1 MSTIPASQLVN
12 VIPNVLNAGGN
23 ALVMNGLVLT
33 QNPRVPIGQVLAFPN
48 DGVSVSNFF
57 GASAEETEI
66 AMNYFNGFN
75 NSTQKPATILF
86 AQYPSTSVPAYLRGG
101 PANQLSLAQ
110 LQALSGT
117 LTVNVDGY
125 ARTAGAVNL
134 SSATSFSAA
143 AALIQTGLNASPPAA
158 ASVTGAI
165 APATASV
172 TGSIAGNVMYVT
184 GVTSGTLVA
193 GAAISGT
200 GITAGTK
207 IANQISGTPGGI
219 GEYAVSI
226 AQIVASTTISATYGT
241 LTVSAVGSGTLA
253 VGQTLSGSGITA
265 GTLITALGTGT
276 GLTGTYFVNLT
287 QTAASTTVA
296 AAATPLAVSYD
307 SVSGGFVITSGVAGT
322 ASSVAFATGTVSDAL
337 YLTSATGAVLSQ
349 GAAGTSAGGFMTSIT
364 QLTQNW
370 ATFMTIFDPDGGSGS
385 LQKQDFAEWV
395 NGTNKRYAYIAW
407 DTDITPTASNN
418 ATSSFGAII
427 KQGNLDG
434 TCAIY
439 QPPGGATTPEQI
451 AAFICG
457 AAASIDFQQTNG
469 RITFAFRG
477 QDGLFAGVTS
487 ATVASNLIANGYNF
501 YGAYAT
507 AAQQFLEFQPGIVS
521 GMFEWLDSYINQI
534 WLNNQLQL
542 ALMELLQNINSV
554 PYNNQGYELIKA
566 ACADPINQ
574 ALNFGAI
581 RAGVTLSALQIAQIN
596 SAAGLKASDTLQLQG
611 WYLQVKDAT
620 PQVRQARQSP
630 SINFWYMDGQS
641 VQKIALTSTLVQ

>member
-1 MSTIPASQLVN
+1 MTTIPASQLVN

-33 QNPRVPIGQVLAFPN
+33 QNSRVPIGQVLSFPN

-66 AMNYFNGFN
+66 AAVYFNGFN

-86 AQYPSTSVPAYLRGG
+86 AQYPSASVAAQLRGG
-101 PANQLSLAQ
+101 KVAQLSLAQ
-110 LQALSGT
+110 LQAVSGT
-117 LTVNVDGY
+117 LIVNVDGY
-125 ARTAGAVNL
+125 PRTANAVDL
-134 SSATSFSAA
+134 SGATSFSAA
-143 AALIQTGLNASPPAA
+143 AAVIASDLNASLPQA

-165 APATASV
+165 AAATASV
-172 TGSIAGNVMYVT
+172 TASIAGNVMYVT

-193 GAAISGT
+193 GAALSGT
-200 GITAGTK
+200 GVTAGT
-207 IANQISGTPGGI
+207 QITDQLTGTPGGI

-226 AQIVASTTISATYGT
+226 AQQVASEAISATYGT
-241 LTVSAVGSGTLA
+241 LTVTAVASGTLS
-253 VGQTLSGSGITA
+253 VGQTIAGAGLTA
-265 GTLITALGTGT
+265 GTRIMALGTGQ
-276 GLTGTYFVNLT
+276 GLTGTYFVDKT
-287 QTAASTTVA
+287 QTFASGTIT

-307 SVSGGFVITSGVAGT
+307 SVAGGFVITSGVIGA
-322 ASSVAFATGTVSDAL
+322 ASSVAFATGTASADL
-337 YLTSATGAVLSQ
+337 FLTQATGAILSQ
-349 GAAGTSAGGFMTSIT
+349 GADGTTPAAFMAGIT
-364 QLTQNW
+364 QITQNW

-385 LQKQDFAEWV
+385 AQKQAFAAWV
-395 NGTNKRYAYIAW
+395 NSTNKRYAYIAW
-407 DTDITPTASNN
+407 DTDITPTESND
-418 ATSSFGAII
+418 ATSSFGNII
-427 KQGNLDG
+427 KDANSDG

-439 QPPGGATTPEQI
+439 QPPGGTTTPEQI

-477 QDGLFAGVTS
+477 QDGLVAGVTT
-487 ATVASNLIANGYNF
+487 ATIASNLIANGYNF

-507 AAQQFLEFQPGIVS
+507 AAQQFLEFQNGTVS
-521 GMFEWLDSYINQI
+521 GEFEWLDSYINQI

-554 PYNNQGYELIKA
+554 PYNAAGYELIKA
-566 ACADPINQ
+566 ACLDPINQ

-630 SINFWYMDGQS
+630 PINFWYMDGES
-641 VQKIALTSTLVQ
+641 VQVIELTSTLVQ

>member
-1 MSTIPASQLVN
+1 MTTIPASQLVN

-23 ALVMNGLVLT
+23 ALVMNGLVLCHNT
-33 QNPRVPIGQVLAFPN
+33 RVPIGQVLSFPN
-48 DGVSVSNFF
+48 DGVSVANFF
-57 GASAEETEI
+57 GASSVEAEI
-66 AMNYFNGFN
+66 ATVYFNGFN

-86 AQYPSTSVPAYLRGG
+86 TQYPSASVAAYLRGG
-101 PANQLSLAQ
+101 RAAQLSLAQ

-117 LTVNVDGY
+117 LIVDVDGY
-125 ARTAGAVNL
+125 VRTAGALDL
-134 SSATSFSAA
+134 SGATSFSSA

-165 APATASV
+165 AAATASV
-172 TGSIAGNVMYVT
+172 TASIAGNVMYVT
-184 GVTSGTLVA
+184 NVASGTLVA
-193 GAAISGT
+193 GALLSGT
-200 GITAGTK
+200 GVSAGT
-207 IANQISGTPGGI
+207 QITDQLSGTPGGI

-226 AQIVASTTISATYGT
+226 AQVAASETVTATYGT
-241 LTVSAVGSGTLA
+241 FTVSAVASGTLS
-253 VGQTLSGSGITA
+253 VGQTLSGSGVTA
-265 GTLITALGTGT
+265 GTRITQLGTGT
-276 GLTGTYFVNLT
+276 GLSGTYFVDKT
-287 QTAASTTVA
+287 QTVASESIS

-307 SVSGGFVITSGVAGT
+307 SVSGGFVVTSGVVGQ
-322 ASSVAFATGTVSDAL
+322 ASTIAFATGTVSDAL
-337 YLTSATGAVLSQ
+337 FLTAATGATLSQ
-349 GAAGTSAGGFMTSIT
+349 GADGITPATFMTSIT
-364 QLTQNW
+364 QITQNW
-370 ATFMTIFDPDGGSGS
+370 APFITLFDPDGGSGS
-385 LQKQDFAEWV
+385 AQKQAFAEWV

-407 DTDITPTASNN
+407 DTDITPTESDN
-418 ATSSFGAII
+418 AQSSFGAII

-439 QPPGGATTPEQI
+439 QPPGGMTTPAQV

-487 ATVASNLIANGYNF
+487 ATVAANLIANGYNF

-507 AAQQFLEFQPGIVS
+507 AAQQFLEFQNGTVS
-521 GMFEWLDSYINQI
+521 GEFEWLDSYINQI

-542 ALMELLQNINSV
+542 ALMELLQNVNSV
-554 PYNNQGYELIKA
+554 PYNAAGYELIKA
-566 ACADPINQ
+566 ACLDPINQ

-596 SAAGLKASDTLQLQG
+596 SAAGVKASDTLQLQG

-630 SINFWYMDGQS
+630 PINFWYMDGES
-641 VQKIALTSTLVQ
+641 VQRIELTSTLVQ